1 MEMRLATKNKLGAV
15 IVGEWFNVTAEGVLS
30 VEEQDDYVEFNRERL
45 DEIFEHS
52 KRGNGE
58 QLWKNM

>member
-1 MEMRLATKNKLGAV
+1 MEIRPATRKKLGAV
-15 IVGEWFNVTAEGVLS
+15 IVGEGFNVTAEGVLS
-30 VEEQDDYVEFNRERL
+30 VEEQDDYVEFSRERL

-58 QLWKNM
+58 QL